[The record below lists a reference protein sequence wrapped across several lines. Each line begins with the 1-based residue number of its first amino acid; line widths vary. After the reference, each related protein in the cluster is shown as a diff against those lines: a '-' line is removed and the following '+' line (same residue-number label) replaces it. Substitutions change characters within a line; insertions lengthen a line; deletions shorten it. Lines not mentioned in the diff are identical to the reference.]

1 MKKILLLSILLL
13 GFFFRFNNLNW
24 DENFHLHPDERF
36 LTMVGNAMTLP
47 KDIGEYFDSSISKL
61 NPTNIGYK
69 FFVYGD
75 FPLILNK
82 YLAFFLK
89 KDNYN
94 DFTILGR
101 QLSAFFDFLIIVL
114 VFKSA
119 QILLK
124 ILKLS
129 KKSFDYLPIFAT
141 FFYAISVYPIQSSHF
156 FTTDTFLN
164 FFMFLSFYLTLRWI
178 QEEQRLIFIFLSA
191 IVFGMALAC
200 KISAIYILPL
210 IFALIAAE
218 VILSKKKV
226 FRLIFLFLFFLLFSY
241 LSLRLF
247 NPYYFVSG
255 NIFDIRLNP
264 DFLSSIGQL
273 KDLSRQDIWYPPG
286 VQWINKPWWGLL
298 STTFF
303 AGLGPVNFIV
313 MLTGI
318 GYLIFML
325 KKGLLKRQLL
335 LLTIIFWTV
344 GYFIYQSAQTIAS
357 IRYTIYLYPFY
368 AIFAGMGILVILN
381 WLKKY
386 SFRLLLFFLLI
397 IWPVLF
403 SAIYFHKNTRVLASE
418 WIYQNLP
425 NNAIILGEHWDD
437 PLPLPVLNP
446 NMKTFSVELLP
457 IFDPDT
463 KEKWGIMR
471 QLLQKGD
478 YYVLSS
484 NRGWGSIPTVPE
496 RYPIM
501 SQFYQA
507 LLTNDCQQQNKLVG
521 VCYQKIKTFEPYYY
535 RYIRYPDSW
544 IEETFTVYDHQT
556 VMIYKKI

>member
-47 KDIGEYFDSSISKL
+47 KNLGEYLDPSISKL
-61 NPTNIGYK
+61 NPANIGYK

-82 YLAFFLK
+82 YLAAFLN

-101 QLSAFFDFLIIVL
+101 QLSAIFDFLTIVL

-129 KKSFDYLPIFAT
+129 KKSINYLPIFVA
-141 FFYAISVYPIQSSHF
+141 FFYAISVYPIQSAHF
-156 FTTDTFLN
+156 FTVDSFLN
-164 FFMFLSFYLTLRWI
+164 FFMFLSFYLILRWS
-178 QEEQRLIFIFLSA
+178 QEDGLLFIFLSA
-191 IVFGMALAC
+191 VAFGIALAS
-200 KISAIYILPL
+200 KISAFYIFPL
-210 IFALIAAE
+210 IFAII
-218 VILSKKKV
+218 VIKSLFSKRNL
-226 FRLIFLFLFFLLFSY
+226 FQLIFVSLFFIFVSY

-247 NPYYFVSG
+247 DPYYFRSG
-255 NIFDIRLNP
+255 NIFDFRLNP
-264 DFLSSIGQL
+264 DFINSINQL
-273 KDLSRQDIWYPPG
+273 KFFSQKDAWYPPG

-313 MLTGI
+313 MIIGI
-318 GYLIFML
+318 GYLIFIL
-325 KKGLLKRQLL
+325 KKNLLKRQLL
-335 LLTIIFWTV
+335 LATIIFWTV
-344 GYFIYQSAQTIAS
+344 GYFVYQSTQTVKS
-357 IRYTIYLYPFY
+357 LRYTLYLYPFY
-368 AIFAGMGILVILN
+368 AIFGGLGILVLFAWFKN
-381 WLKKY
+381 YLLK
-386 SFRLLLFFLLI
+386 FLLFFLLL

-403 SAIYFHKNTRVLASE
+403 STIYFHKNTRVLTSE

-437 PLPLPVLNP
+437 PLPLPVSNFNL
-446 NMKTFSVELLP
+446 KTFSVEILP

-463 KEKWGIMR
+463 KEKWEIMR

-478 YYVLSS
+478 FYILSS

-507 LLTNDCQQQNKLVG
+507 LLTNDCHQQNKLVG
-521 VCYQKIKTFEPYYY
+521 VCYQKIRAFEPYYY
-535 RYIRYPDSW
+535 RFIRYPDDW
-544 IEETFTVYDHQT
+544 IEEAFTVYDHPT